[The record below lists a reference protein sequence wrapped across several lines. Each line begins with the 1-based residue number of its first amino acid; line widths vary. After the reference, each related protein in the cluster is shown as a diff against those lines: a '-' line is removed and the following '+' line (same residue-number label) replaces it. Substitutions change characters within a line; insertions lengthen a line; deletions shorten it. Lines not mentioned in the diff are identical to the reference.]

1 VDGAVTCPPGW
12 VRAAVD
18 IRDHLRNAANSGL
31 TPLQEATMTPRPFAA
46 RLDQAPAYWSLGEL
60 LTIVASAEQTGG
72 AFSLMEEWL
81 PRGAEPPPHVHRREH
96 EAFFVLDG
104 VLTVLVGEE
113 TFTAEAGAF
122 VFCPL
127 GIPHLLTVESEEV
140 RMLTLCTPGGVE
152 ALFVELG
159 TPAPARTLPV
169 DAAEPDVHR
178 VVTLAAHFGAE
189 VLTDWP

>member
-1 VDGAVTCPPGW
+1 

-104 VLTVLVGEE
+104 ALTVRVGEE
-113 TFTAEAGAF
+113 MFAAEAGAF

-127 GIPHLLTVESEEV
+127 GIPHLLTVESDEV
-140 RMLTLCTPGGVE
+140 RMLTLCSPGGVE

-159 TPAPARTLPV
+159 KPAPARTLPV
-169 DAAEPDVHR
+169 DAAEPDVDR
-178 VVTLAAHFGAE
+178 VVTLAAHYGAE

>member
-1 VDGAVTCPPGW
+1 
-12 VRAAVD
+12 
-18 IRDHLRNAANSGL
+18 
-31 TPLQEATMTPRPFAA
+31 MTPEPFAV

-72 AFSLMEEWL
+72 AFGLLEERL

-104 VLTVLVGEE
+104 ALTVRVADE
-113 TFTAEAGAF
+113 TFAAEAGGF

-127 GIPHLLTVESEEV
+127 GLPHLLTVESDEV

-159 TPAPARTLPV
+159 EPAAARTLPT
-169 DAAEPDVHR
+169 ATAEPDADR
-178 VVTLAAHFGAE
+178 VVTLARHYGAE